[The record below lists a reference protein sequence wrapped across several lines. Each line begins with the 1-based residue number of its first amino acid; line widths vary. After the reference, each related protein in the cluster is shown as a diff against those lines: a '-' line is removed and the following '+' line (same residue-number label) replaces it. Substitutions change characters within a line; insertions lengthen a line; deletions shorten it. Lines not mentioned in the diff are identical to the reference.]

1 MANFLDRV
9 MTFVADGRKPAV
21 AISNFDKQKRDAI
34 SSTDASAQIAGMGI
48 NCGTIS
54 EPLAE
59 PVRAPCETWYEG
71 KNNASI
77 VLGRDRPGSIDKG
90 YGGKGNTQCGMVDI
104 VVGRMSQAS
113 VESFKKGPEGKSTPV
128 QIDPMFT
135 PYSPLTHDQAEDQVA
150 VSWASD
156 AARIYISQMTD
167 LDNNFKLKD
176 GGVGNSIGRSG
187 IGIKADAVRIIG
199 NEGVKIV
206 TNADG
211 VNSYGQPL
219 TNKGI
224 DLIANNR
231 ARRDNA
237 EYYKDGSKTWLK
249 SGPTLQPLVK
259 GDNLRAC
266 IDEILEEMI
275 KLQSTMQG
283 FVNQVID
290 VNTALGNHRHP
301 PIVPTVP
308 VFKYEPLHDIAR
320 DSNNTLGTKTME
332 SLKGHIKNL
341 DSIRN
346 KFLNNT
352 GKCFIN
358 SRFNNT
364 N

>member
-1 MANFLDRV
+1 MATTN
-9 MTFVADGRKPAV
+9 GRKPAV
-21 AISNFDKQKRDAI
+21 TITNFDRQKRDAI
-34 SSTDASAQIAGMGI
+34 SRTDPSARIAGAGAS
-48 NCGTIS
+48 CGNLN

-59 PVRAPCETWYEG
+59 FAKADCENVIAG
-71 KNNASI
+71 KNNAYI
-77 VLGRDRPGSIDKG
+77 VMGRDRPGTIYDG
-90 YGGKGNTQCGMVDI
+90 YGGAGNTQCGMIDI
-104 VVGRMSQAS
+104 IVGRMSQ
-113 VESFKKGPEGKSTPV
+113 VTVDKTQV
-128 QIDPMFT
+128 DPMLT
-135 PYSPLTHDQAEDQVA
+135 PRQISETD
-150 VSWASD
+150 WAGD

-167 LDNNFKLKD
+167 IDNNFKLKD
-176 GGVGNSIGRSG
+176 GAIGNSIGKSG

-206 TNADG
+206 TNSDG

-237 EYYKDGSKTWLK
+237 EYYQDGRKTWLK

-266 IDEILEEMI
+266 LDEIVEEML

-301 PIVPTVP
+301 PTVPTVP
-308 VFKYEPLHDIAR
+308 VFKFEPLHEIAR

-332 SLKGHIKNL
+332 SLKGHVKNF

>member
-1 MANFLDRV
+1 MLTPR
-9 MTFVADGRKPAV
+9 
-21 AISNFDKQKRDAI
+21 Q
-34 SSTDASAQIAGMGI
+34 
-48 NCGTIS
+48 IS
-54 EPLAE
+54 E
-59 PVRAPCETWYEG
+59 T
-71 KNNASI
+71 
-77 VLGRDRPGSIDKG
+77 D
-90 YGGKGNTQCGMVDI
+90 
-104 VVGRMSQAS
+104 
-113 VESFKKGPEGKSTPV
+113 
-128 QIDPMFT
+128 
-135 PYSPLTHDQAEDQVA
+135 
-150 VSWASD
+150 WAGD

-167 LDNNFKLKD
+167 IDNNFKLKD
-176 GGVGNSIGRSG
+176 GAIGNSIGKSG

-206 TNADG
+206 TNSDG

-237 EYYKDGSKTWLK
+237 EYYQDGRKTWLK

-266 IDEILEEMI
+266 LDEIVEEML

-301 PIVPTVP
+301 PTVPTVP
-308 VFKYEPLHDIAR
+308 VFKFEPLHEIAR

-332 SLKGHIKNL
+332 SLKGHVKNF
-341 DSIRN
+341 DIIRN